1 MSNAVKHSQPHA
13 LSPKQI
19 SGTLKVMLP
28 SHPKCQVSHK
38 NVYKAIYAMPELTIE
53 PRKEPKMTTPSTSL
67 INLLRMLVLALLL
80 SVAPFSLSADF
91 SVGVAAYS
99 KGDIAEALREWRPL
113 AQQGYAA
120 AQYNLGFMYHR
131 GKGVPQDYKAAI
143 KWYTLAAEQG
153 YAAAQYNL
161 GFMYHRGKGVPQDY
175 KAAIKWYTLAAE
187 QGHAGAQY
195 NVGVMYDFGKGVPQ
209 DYKAAIKWYALAA
222 EQGDTSA
229 QFNLGLMYWS
239 GAGTIVDYTA
249 AHMWLNIAS
258 SNGKDP
264 EARNAL
270 TKEMTA
276 EQIQEA
282 QTLAREWVKAHSE

>member
-153 YAAAQYNL
+153 
-161 GFMYHRGKGVPQDY
+161 
-175 KAAIKWYTLAAE
+175 
-187 QGHAGAQY
+187 HAGAQY